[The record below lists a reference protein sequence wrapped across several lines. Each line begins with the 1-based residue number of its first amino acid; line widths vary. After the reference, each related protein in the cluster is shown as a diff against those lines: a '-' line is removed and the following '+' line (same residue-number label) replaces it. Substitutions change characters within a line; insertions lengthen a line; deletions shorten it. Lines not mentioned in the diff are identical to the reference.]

1 MHLNKI
7 KTKIG
12 LEIFKIKK
20 NFEIFGKLKKNYTLH
35 FTLKKNE
42 PLYDL
47 VYNGYDFHKKLLTDE
62 DINFIIQK
70 YVNKLKL
77 TNDKTFDYNLTFPFF
92 DKKIMQ
98 KVFNSEIIE
107 KINGFFLKVYNVK
120 PVLQQSPM
128 IVITKPSIENKDMNK
143 SVKIPADYHTDY
155 PTEMAIHIPLND
167 LKENSI
173 HTVYCEKS
181 NRHLLTKS
189 TSKYGD
195 KFVSKFKKVKLSTT
209 KGNAIILDTQGIHRA
224 NVKKGDLRI
233 MLFLKFSSKNN
244 LIYDVDYSENSDKSK
259 LSEYFNFNNQILEN
273 DRDFALRNGYLD
285 ENQCKIYNYFTK

>member
-20 NFEIFGKLKKNYTLH
+20 NFEILGKLKKNYTLY

-47 VYNGYDFHKKLLTDE
+47 IYNGYDFHKKLLTDE

-70 YVNKLKL
+70 YMNKLKL
-77 TNDKTFDYNLTFPFF
+77 TNDK
-92 DKKIMQ
+92 
-98 KVFNSEIIE
+98 
-107 KINGFFLKVYNVK
+107 
-120 PVLQQSPM
+120 
-128 IVITKPSIENKDMNK
+128 
-143 SVKIPADYHTDY
+143 
-155 PTEMAIHIPLND
+155 
-167 LKENSI
+167 
-173 HTVYCEKS
+173 
-181 NRHLLTKS
+181 TKS

-244 LIYDVDYSENSDKSK
+244 LIFDVDYSENSYKSK
-259 LSEYFNFNNQILEN
+259 LSEYFNF
-273 DRDFALRNGYLD
+273 
-285 ENQCKIYNYFTK
+285 K